1 MPQHPLGLTAGGAV
15 TAGVVILLRIGGFV
29 AFSILVANAGAV
41 HSSVDGTPAATVLL
55 VGEAAASSAS
65 CRSSQ
70 RWAVGN
76 ADNCAHLSGFAM
88 KRSGNRTRTDF
99 PNNPHSNPGAARP
112 VEQSSPFLAR
122 AMDRETRQVPLGH
135 GLTSASLASWA
146 RPILFTL

>member
-99 PNNPHSNPGAARP
+99 PNNPHSYPGAARSRGAIIH
-112 VEQSSPFLAR
+112 VSCSS
-122 AMDRETRQVPLGH
+122 DGQGDETG
-135 GLTSASLASWA
+135 ASRS
-146 RPILFTL
+146 RD